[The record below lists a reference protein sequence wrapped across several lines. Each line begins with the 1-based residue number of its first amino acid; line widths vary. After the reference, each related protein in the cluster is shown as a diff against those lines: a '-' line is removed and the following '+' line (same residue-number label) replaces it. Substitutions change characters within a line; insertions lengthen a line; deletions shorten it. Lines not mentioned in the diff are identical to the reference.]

1 MSSSVKGSQCPSA
14 LIRECVCARELLWN
28 IKSVEQELG
37 SGPRLTV
44 DSKSSSLCVAAT
56 LTKSVIKMPLSGKP
70 EKIEWRIFFAQFR
83 VKVQNSLKWLRCVF
97 QAFIFPLFCPSSD
110 ILLNLDI
117 LSSLSCP
124 RNILSQSTHDTTSF
138 LKLYPDCTN
147 TQTTSSFKFLNSKI
161 FHSVYIQFKCL
172 VSHWDSNYPV
182 VQYNFYFE

>member
-97 QAFIFPLFCPSSD
+97 
-110 ILLNLDI
+110 
-117 LSSLSCP
+117 
-124 RNILSQSTHDTTSF
+124 
-138 LKLYPDCTN
+138 
-147 TQTTSSFKFLNSKI
+147 
-161 FHSVYIQFKCL
+161 
-172 VSHWDSNYPV
+172 
-182 VQYNFYFE
+182 